1 MIWRLRSL
9 NRVKPPPI
17 SPLCTCFLFLSSSC
31 QARQLT
37 DQTLPA
43 GDTSPT
49 LTRARSSAHDA
60 GASARAKAAVY
71 AGRWG
76 VCRGVGVAGAIKMA
90 PVTIIIHCL
99 LFLLSSTHTPT
110 PPALLSSSCQG
121 PARHAHQLSPGCSE
135 SMGSGGRR
143 LVNSPEA
150 AQRSWRLLKLKC
162 TCKHSYSCW
171 FISACTTSKIEKSR
185 V

>member
-1 MIWRLRSL
+1 MLTPHI
-9 NRVKPPPI
+9 P
-17 SPLCTCFLFLSSSC
+17 PLCTCLLFLSSSC

-49 LTRARSSAHDA
+49 LTRARSPAHDA
-60 GASARAKAAVY
+60 GASARAKAAVS

-76 VCRGVGVAGAIKMA
+76 VCRGVVGVAGAIKMA

-110 PPALLSSSCQG
+110 PPALLSSSCRG
-121 PARHAHQLSPGCSE
+121 PAWHAHQLSPGCSE

-143 LVNSPEA
+143 LVNSPGA
-150 AQRSWRLLKLKC
+150 AQRSWRLLKLER

-171 FISACTTSKIEKSR
+171 FIGACTTSRAEKSR